1 MIKKYTI
8 LIIDDKVENLK
19 YLNTIL
25 KKENYEIKAT
35 TDAKFAIDSII
46 NNPVDLILLDIKM
59 PELNGFEVC
68 KILKQK
74 DKLKDIPIIFISALD
89 DVNSKV
95 EAFEHGGV
103 DYITKPFEEKE
114 IKARIRT
121 QLELAQN
128 KKTISDL
135 YEQQDFFLKKIIHE
149 MNTPL
154 GIITLNINSLE
165 SSIGSKEEF
174 DAIKASSKSLSCIY
188 EDIYYLS
195 KKEKRV
201 LDVEKIDMLI
211 YLSKRISFFHELAS
225 VKNIFLELHLEDN
238 FSININK
245 YELERIIDNTLSN
258 AIKHSFKDTIVDVF
272 IEKDKI
278 KIQNFGH
285 EIKSSDNIFKA
296 FHQDDNERGLGLGLN
311 IIKEICEKYNII
323 INLDINEKYT
333 QFSYDFSKITQDNI

>member
-25 KKENYEIKAT
+25 KEENYEIKAT
-35 TDAKFAIDSII
+35 TNASFAIDSAI

-68 KILKQK
+68 KILKGHDNIK
-74 DKLKDIPIIFISALD
+74 EIPIIFISALD
-89 DVNSKV
+89 DVNNKV

-114 IKARIRT
+114 IKARIKT

-135 YEQQDFFLKKIIHE
+135 YKQQDFFLKKIIHE

-165 SSIGSKEEF
+165 SKIGDKDEF
-174 DAIKASSKSLSCIY
+174 EAIRASSKSLSSIY

-201 LDVEKIDMLI
+201 LDVEKIDMLL
-211 YLSKRISFFHELAS
+211 YLSKRVSFFHELAS
-225 VKNIFLELHLEDN
+225 IKDILLELHLEDN
-238 FSININK
+238 FYINMNK

-258 AIKHSFKDTIVDVF
+258 AIKHSFKDTTVDVF
-272 IEKDKI
+272 IEKNKI
-278 KIQNFGH
+278 KIQNYGH
-285 EIKSSDNIFKA
+285 EIRSSDNIFKA
-296 FHQDDNERGLGLGLN
+296 FHQDDNEKGLGLGLN
-311 IIKEICEKYNII
+311 IIKEICEKYKIKIDLNI
-323 INLDINEKYT
+323 NKRYT
-333 QFSYDFSKITQDNI
+333 EFSYDFSQISIG

>member
-35 TDAKFAIDSII
+35 TNATFAIDSAI

-68 KILKQK
+68 KILKEHDNIK
-74 DKLKDIPIIFISALD
+74 EIPIIFISALD

-114 IKARIRT
+114 IKARIKT

-135 YEQQDFFLKKIIHE
+135 YKQQDFFLKKIIHE

-154 GIITLNINSLE
+154 GIITLNIDSLE
-165 SSIGSKEEF
+165 SSIGDKEEF
-174 DAIKASSKSLSCIY
+174 HAIRASSKSLSSIY

-201 LDVEKIDMLI
+201 LDQEKIDMLL
-211 YLSKRISFFHELAS
+211 YLSKRVSFFHELAS
-225 VKNIFLELHLEDN
+225 IKDIFLELHLEDN
-238 FSININK
+238 FYVNMNK

-258 AIKHSFKDTIVDVF
+258 AIKHSFKDTTVDVF
-272 IEKDKI
+272 IEKNRI
-278 KIQNFGH
+278 KIQNYGH

-296 FHQDDNERGLGLGLN
+296 FHQDDNEKGLGLGLN
-311 IIKEICEKYNII
+311 IIKEICEKYKIKIDLNI
-323 INLDINEKYT
+323 KKRYT
-333 QFSYDFSKITQDNI
+333 EFSYDFSQISIG

>member
-25 KKENYEIKAT
+25 KEENYEIKAT
-35 TDAKFAIDSII
+35 TNASFAIDSAI
-46 NNPVDLILLDIKM
+46 NNPIDLILLDIKM

-74 DKLKDIPIIFISALD
+74 DNIKEIPIIFISALD

-114 IKARIRT
+114 IKARIKT

-135 YEQQDFFLKKIIHE
+135 YKQQDFFLKKIIHE

-154 GIITLNINSLE
+154 GIIRLNIDSLE
-165 SSIGSKEEF
+165 SQIGQKEEF
-174 DAIKASSKSLSCIY
+174 EAIKASSKSLSSIY

-201 LDVEKIDMLI
+201 LDVEEIDILL

-225 VKNIFLELHLEDN
+225 IKDIFLELHLEDN
-238 FSININK
+238 FIVNMNK

-258 AIKHSFKDTIVDVF
+258 AIKHSFKDTTVDVF
-272 IEKDKI
+272 IEKNRI
-278 KIQNFGH
+278 KIQNNGH

-296 FHQDDNERGLGLGLN
+296 FHQDDNEKGLGLGLN
-311 IIKEICEKYNII
+311 IIKEICQKYNIKI
-323 INLDINEKYT
+323 DLNINNTYT
-333 QFSYDFSKITQDNI
+333 EFSYDFSHITKG